1 MKFITCLA
9 IGGTF
14 LCFHHFI
21 PSPYEQIFDLKWLA
35 IVENKRSN
43 VRVFGFLFL
52 GVVFFFFFFLL
63 YFCCCCFWVLSCIV
77 LALAISQH
85 KALKCCIIV
94 GQTF

>member
-43 VRVFGFLFL
+43 VRVFGLLLFIYIL
-52 GVVFFFFFFLL
+52 RKI
-63 YFCCCCFWVLSCIV
+63 YDDEKIV
-77 LALAISQH
+77 RDTSQLALEKEGEVHDSRN
-85 KALKCCIIV
+85 
-94 GQTF
+94 